1 MATQLRPVDVAVIG
15 LGAAGGVAV
24 LPLARA
30 GLKVAGIEA
39 GTWMGPKDY
48 RVDEIYNNVR
58 RRVTSSPKAQREIPT
73 IRANPRETARQAL
86 QHPMMNAIGG
96 TSIHYWAQSW
106 RLKPWDFRSHSE
118 TVRRYGSDALPQG
131 STLEDW
137 PLTYD
142 ELEPFYDTI
151 EWELGVSGKAGNIQG
166 NIDPR
171 GNIFEGPRQREYP
184 MPPLRS
190 TEFIDHMSAAARRL
204 GWHPFHP
211 PAAINT
217 QLRDNRPGCVYHG
230 YCGTGGCHVN
240 AKSSTAVTTIPAA
253 LKTKN
258 LKIFDLAH
266 VTRIVADLNGR
277 VRGVSYLRNGHP
289 RNGEEFFQPAK
300 VVLLAGYTY
309 ENSRLLLLSKSSAYR
324 NGLANNHGQVGK
336 HFFAHYQ
343 TGAVTALFPFD
354 ANIWYGLP
362 AQGITVDDFAD
373 DAYDHTGLGFIGGTS
388 LHVRTERHAIEA
400 GGMDTYGKAPN
411 WGSSWKKFVHEN
423 AARVANTYLQTST
436 FPYETCYLDLDPG
449 VRDPLGDPVCR
460 ITTGGPKQN
469 EDRAVRYAQ
478 KKMEQWFRE
487 AGALAVEAADPGVP
501 SLTTHAYGGTRMG
514 DNPET
519 NVVDRWGFSHE
530 APNLGV
536 LGASVMGTSGA
547 RNPTLTAQALA
558 WRTADH
564 LVKNWK
570 SIAG

>member
-1 MATQLRPVDVAVIG
+1 MATQLKPVDVAMIG

-30 GLKVAGIEA
+30 SLKVAGIEA
-39 GTWMGPKDY
+39 GTWMGPNDY

-58 RRVTSSPKAQREIPT
+58 RRVTSVPKAQREIPT
-73 IRANPRETARQAL
+73 IRSNASETARQAI

-106 RLKPWDFRSHSE
+106 RLKPWDFRSRSE
-118 TVRRYGSDALPQG
+118 TIRRYGSGALPQG

-142 ELEPFYDTI
+142 ELEPCYDTI

-166 NIDPR
+166 KIDAR

-190 TEFIDHMSAAARRL
+190 TEFIDLMSKAARRL
-204 GWHPFHP
+204 GWNPFHP

-217 QLRDNRPGCVYHG
+217 QLRDNRPGCAYHG
-230 YCGTGGCHVN
+230 FCGTGGCHIN

-258 LKIFDLAH
+258 LKIFDHAH
-266 VTRIVADLNGR
+266 VTRIVADSNGR
-277 VRGVSYLRNGHP
+277 VTGVSYL

-324 NGLANNHGQVGK
+324 NGLSNNHGQVGK

-354 ANIWYGLP
+354 VNIWYGLP

-373 DAYDHTGLGFIGGTS
+373 DAYDHAGLGFIGGTS

-400 GGMDTYGKAPN
+400 AGMDTYGRAPG
-411 WGSSWKKFVHEN
+411 WGSAWKKFVHEN

-436 FPYETCYLDLDPG
+436 FPYDTCYLDLDPG
-449 VRDPLGDPVCR
+449 VKDPLGDPVCR

-469 EDRAVRYAQ
+469 EDRAVRFAQ

-487 AGALAVEAADPGVP
+487 AGAIAVEAADPGVP

-514 DNPET
+514 DNAET